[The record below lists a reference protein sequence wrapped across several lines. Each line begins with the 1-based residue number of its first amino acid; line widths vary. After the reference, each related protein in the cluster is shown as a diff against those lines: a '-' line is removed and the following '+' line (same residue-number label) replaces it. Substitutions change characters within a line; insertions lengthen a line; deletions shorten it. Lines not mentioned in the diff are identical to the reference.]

1 MRICICT
8 TPIRPTPT
16 TFPPLGSMAI
26 IQALRAQ
33 GHDVSFFNID
43 YFRPDTDAVEQFFR
57 DNRFDLVGISAVV
70 STAYAYTKILAALI
84 KKAAPETLTVVGGN
98 LAASAEILLR
108 KCAIDYCVVGDG
120 ELIICELVAVVRE
133 SPRDLAR
140 LRETRGIC
148 FLGDDGEFVFTGYG
162 ARPGADEISWPDY
175 SILEDDGSLPYF
187 LSETIDDRFRGNN
200 REAIPGERAATV
212 VMTKGC
218 VARCTFC
225 HRFEKG
231 FRARPALQVL
241 DHVRQLK
248 ERYHVAYVDV
258 GDENFGSDAKVAR
271 EIAMGLGSMGIT
283 WRVAGVRSKTVTR
296 EALKLWKEN
305 GCVSVIFGTES
316 GSQTILDIMEKGAS
330 AEDNLTALQLT
341 SEIDLGTVV
350 QMVIGMP
357 GETDRTI
364 NETIAFL
371 KTASAYLLWARNELP
386 SDLVS
391 INYAQALPGTPLY
404 EYAREHG
411 FIGTSCDEEEKYLIA
426 ISDINAAKSDHFLN
440 FTGQPML
447 NVLMWRYRI
456 KAEIDADFLMKQ
468 QGGGLTLIQV
478 FTYYSNQIRMKL
490 LAKLSP
496 ASPVAP
502 RTANYLTDTGRF
514 NLDGRNR
521 LKLAPL
527 LMNPVTRFFFPVL
540 LAAALALHRAITDRS
555 PGKFFS
561 LLAGQVYWRVLQG
574 GVPQGDLPTKSLR
587 KTSGLAGL
595 AKAQPGSMIPLRVG
609 R

>member
-8 TPIRPTPT
+8 TPVRTTPT

-26 IQALRAQ
+26 IHALCAK
-33 GHDVSFFNID
+33 GHEVTFFNID
-43 YFRPDTDAVEQFFR
+43 YFRPAEEEVERFFR
-57 DNRFDLVGISAVV
+57 ENKFDLVGISAVV
-70 STAYAYTKILAALI
+70 STAYAYTKVLATLI
-84 KKAAPETLTVVGGN
+84 KKAARETLIVVGGN

-120 ELIICELVAVVRE
+120 ELIICDLTAALQNP
-133 SPRDLAR
+133 PRDLTL
-140 LRETRGIC
+140 LREIKGIC
-148 FLGDDGEFVFTGYG
+148 FLGSEGEFVFTGYG
-162 ARPGADEISWPDY
+162 DRPGADKISWPDY
-175 SILEDDGSLPYF
+175 SILEADGSLPYF
-187 LSETIDDRFRGNN
+187 LSEAIDDRFRGNT
-200 REAIPGERAATV
+200 RAAIPGERAATV

-241 DHVRQLK
+241 DHVRGLK
-248 ERYHVAYVDV
+248 EKYNVAYIDV

-271 EIAMGLGSMGIT
+271 EIAVGLGSMGIT

-296 EALKLWKEN
+296 EALRLWKEN

-316 GSQTILDIMEKGAS
+316 GSQAILDIMEKGAS
-330 AEDNLTALQLT
+330 VETNLMALQLT
-341 SEIDLGTVV
+341 SEIGLGTVI
-350 QMVIGMP
+350 QLVIGMP

-364 NETIAFL
+364 DETIAFL
-371 KTASAYLLWARNELP
+371 KAASGHLLWAKNELP

-404 EYAREHG
+404 EYARERG
-411 FIGTSCDEEEKYLIA
+411 FIGINCDEEEKYLIA

-440 FTGQPML
+440 LTGHPML

-468 QGGGLTLIQV
+468 QGGGLSLIQV
-478 FTYYSNQIRMKL
+478 FAYYINQIEAKI
-490 LAKLSP
+490 LAILRP
-496 ASPVAP
+496 ADLGVS

-514 NLDGRNR
+514 NLDGQIRF
-521 LKLAPL
+521 KLAPL
-527 LMNPVTRFFFPVL
+527 LMNPVTRLFFPVL
-540 LAAALALHRAITDRS
+540 LAVALALHRAIIDRS
-555 PGKFFS
+555 PWQFFT
-561 LLAGQVYWRVLQG
+561 LLAEQVYWRVLQG
-574 GVPQGDLPTKSLR
+574 GVPQGQLPTKSLR

>member
-1 MRICICT
+1 
-8 TPIRPTPT
+8 
-16 TFPPLGSMAI
+16 MAI
-26 IQALRAQ
+26 IQSLREQ
-33 GHDVSFFNID
+33 GHEVAFFNID
-43 YFRPDTDAVEQFFR
+43 YFRPSEEAVEKFFR
-57 DNRFDLVGISAVV
+57 ENRFDIVGISAVV
-70 STAYAYTKILAALI
+70 STAYAYTKFLAALI
-84 KKAAPETLTVVGGN
+84 KETAPETLVVVGGN

-120 ELIICELVAVVRE
+120 ELIICQLVAVARE
-133 SPRDLAR
+133 FPRDLER
-140 LRETRGIC
+140 LCKIRGIC
-148 FLGDDGEFVFTGYG
+148 FLRDDGEFIFTGYG
-162 ARPGADEISWPDY
+162 ARPGPDEISWPDY
-175 SILEDDGSLPYF
+175 SILEADGSLPYF
-187 LSETIDDRFRGNN
+187 ISEDIDDRFRGNN
-200 REAIPGERAATV
+200 REAHPGERAATV

-241 DHVRQLK
+241 DHVRDLK
-248 ERYHVAYVDV
+248 EKYNVAYIDV

-271 EIAMGLGSMGIT
+271 EVALGLGSMGIT

-296 EALKLWKEN
+296 ESLKLWKEN

-330 AEDNLTALQLT
+330 VEDNLTALQLT
-341 SEIDLGTVV
+341 NEIGLGTVV

-371 KTASAYLLWARNELP
+371 KAVSGYLLWAKNELP

-404 EYAREHG
+404 EYARERG
-411 FIGTSCDEEEKYLIA
+411 FIGVSCEEEEKYLVA
-426 ISDINAAKSDHFLN
+426 ISDINAAESDHFLN

-447 NVLMWRYRI
+447 NVLTWRYRI
-456 KAEIDADFLMKQ
+456 KAEIDADFLIRQ

-478 FTYYSNQIRMKL
+478 FTYYINQIRMEL
-490 LAKLSP
+490 RAIFRP
-496 ASPVAP
+496 AGRLAP

-514 NLDGRNR
+514 NLKGRNR

-540 LAAALALHRAITDRS
+540 LVVALALHRAIIDRS
-555 PGKFFS
+555 PGKFFT
-561 LLAGQVYWRVLQG
+561 LLAEQFYWRALQG
-574 GVPQGDLPTKSLR
+574 SAPQGNLPTKSLR
-587 KTSGLAGL
+587 KISRLAGL
-595 AKAQPGSMIPLRVG
+595 AKAQPSSMIPLRVG